1 MRSIKLVLG
10 LGMAAC
16 LLAVV
21 AAPALAAGPSWY
33 ECAKKTGGNFKDSKC
48 KEPKGEKEVGEFEW
62 VKIAAPQASISEG
75 KLILEDSKTK
85 IGAVKISCEIKS
97 EGTVGT
103 EGLDEITSAE
113 LKNCSVVSGTC
124 PELKNVKALNL
135 PWKTELTEPTEKEIR
150 DNIKPGNGTKLPGYS
165 TTCVVIIPITDEC
178 TGETSTKMTNIFAE
192 GLVEASFE
200 IKSKKATCTQSKKE
214 TGTVEGALK
223 TRDKS
228 GVPISVK

>member
-21 AAPALAAGPSWY
+21 AAPALASPSWY
-33 ECAKKTGGNFKDSKC
+33 ECAKKAGGKFMDSKC
-48 KEPKGEKEVGEFEW
+48 TTEGAGGFEW

-75 KLILEDSKTK
+75 KLELEDKKTK
-85 IGAVKISCEIKS
+85 IGAVRISCEVLS
-97 EGTVGT
+97 EGTVGA
-103 EGLDEITSAE
+103 EDVDEVTSVTF
-113 LKNCSVVSGTC
+113 KNCLVVKGTC
-124 PELKNVKALNL
+124 PELKNVSPLNL
-135 PWKTELTEPTEKEIR
+135 PWKTELLEPVKGEIR
-150 DNIKPGNGTKLPGYS
+150 DYIKPGNGTNLPGF
-165 TTCVVIIPITDEC
+165 TVTCVVIVPVVDAC
-178 TGETSTKMTNIFAE
+178 TGETSAKMTNVFKE
-192 GLVEASFE
+192 GLVEVSFE
-200 IKSKKATCTQSKKE
+200 SKSKKMICTQSENE